1 MIYLNEYIDRVIKI
15 NNKLDEVSKSLDE
28 KKMMNEFIKQK
39 TIYE

>member
-1 MIYLNEYIDRVIKI
+1 MIYLNEYIERVIKI
-15 NNKLDEVSKSLDE
+15 NNKLDEVQKSLDE